1 MHFTKLVYITFVLVR
16 AVLKLVLV
24 LTILVKFVLMVNGK
38 NSCWFITRTVPFVF
52 VDVFV
57 PEILE
62 ILSCRIAG

>member
-38 NSCWFITRTVPFVF
+38 TSC
-52 VDVFV
+52 
-57 PEILE
+57 
-62 ILSCRIAG
+62 